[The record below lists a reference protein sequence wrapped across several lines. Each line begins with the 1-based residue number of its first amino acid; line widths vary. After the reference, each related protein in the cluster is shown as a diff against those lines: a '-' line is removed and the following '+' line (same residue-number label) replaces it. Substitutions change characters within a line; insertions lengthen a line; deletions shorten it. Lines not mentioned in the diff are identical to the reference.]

1 MNTEQEVREAINK
14 GGVVIVDFMAQW
26 CSPCR
31 MMTPVIEE
39 LKKEYEG
46 KATIMTV
53 DIEDENETLT
63 TELKIKAIPVI
74 AFFVDGKLRNKVAGL
89 TPKETIAEMIN
100 TAIEMTK

>member
-1 MNTEQEVREAINK
+1 MNTESEVREAIDK

-26 CSPCR
+26 CGPCR
-31 MMTPVIEE
+31 VMAPVIEE

-63 TELKIKAIPVI
+63 TEFKIRGIPAIL
-74 AFFVDGKLRNKVAGL
+74 FFVKGELKNKITGL
-89 TPKETIAEMIN
+89 KSKETLAEMIN
-100 TAIEMTK
+100 ASIEMTK